1 MTFALRVF
9 AVGLA
14 ALTAASTCTAG
25 KPPVVRHR
33 IYSHLM
39 NPREHPDDSR
49 RHVRPPDWTTFGDR
63 VHFATLRDFP
73 QKDGKLV
80 GFREEIE
87 KYTRTFDLGD
97 VIWPS
102 YPVLFA
108 QNLDDLAGEIR
119 ERKLFLFDVWGY
131 VPGSGPGGYWQQFQ
145 PLPGV
150 FQMLESSLGE
160 RWLGMDAGE
169 QDGRYIGG
177 YAPEM
182 HPAGA
187 SRFEQYLNFHRHF
200 ERMTT
205 DLGSR
210 MSTLVSLNFGHYF
223 LKEGIYSLIGAETAQ
238 GLPNGQ
244 VYYAFIR
251 GAGKQYGVP
260 WFGNASVWNR
270 WGWKVYGDK
279 GDDHG
284 PAKGTSL
291 SLLKRLMY
299 SHILCNSVFAG
310 FESSWFEGE
319 RLSPVGKM
327 QQAANR
333 WTRENKQLGVMMTP
347 VALLLDFHSGW
358 SFPRHLYSD
367 RVYRV
372 WGNLPYEP
380 GDYLTDG
387 VLDLLYP
394 GYQNSSYF
402 HDETG
407 FIAPTP
413 FGDSA
418 DVLLSDAPGWLLNR
432 YPLVV
437 VAGELSGGA
446 EMRDKLQAYA
456 EAGGQVVLTAGNL
469 AKLPGG
475 LAGVSAQGESVRIE
489 AGQGIA
495 AGTRRAAESEAFDTL
510 QLAVPANAKVLARAG
525 GRVLAAGVS
534 CGKGRVVALAS
545 TFGVEAVTVAG
556 PVKSEIDKAL
566 PKPYPLLRHVR
577 MLLEDALGEQQLF
590 EVGDGLAF
598 IVCRKAPGDYT
609 IGITNNSWSERP
621 LRIASRC
628 GTIESV
634 KELPLDVSEKEAEG
648 YRPESMTASPG
659 QSGPNTIAGGDV
671 RIFSV
676 RVREE
681 NVEEIPH
688 VALPPRPQGRILALR
703 GIRSL
708 QEGILLRP
716 EFFQHFDGVVVDW
729 TYLRDRERA
738 TLERESGWIRRQ
750 KLRVVADLTSG
761 LNLYPDL
768 RLIDNIESDYAASM
782 AAIEGVLEKMKIL
795 GARDLIL
802 SLHRFP
808 ENNFTD
814 EQTWAAFEQTLQRL
828 SKNAAALDVTLYLRL
843 EPPKPPRDGAE
854 AAKFLARV
862 GASNLKLAAST
873 ALPSGG
879 ALPPEL
885 KPGLW
890 LVSASNRD
898 IGGAVWNRNAPVAGS
913 GQEEEVLKA
922 LKQAPE
928 APIVFDAVYRNRD
941 EEYRD
946 ASLLEQRYRVTRGR
960 E

>member
-1 MTFALRVF
+1 MTFAPRAFALGLAVLVF
-9 AVGLA
+9 AGSPRA
-14 ALTAASTCTAG
+14 AEE
-25 KPPVVRHR
+25 PPVVRHR
-33 IYSHLM
+33 VYSRLM
-39 NPREHPDDSR
+39 DPREHPDDSR
-49 RHVRPPDWTTFGDR
+49 RHVRPPDWNTFGNR

-73 QKDGKLV
+73 VKDGKLA

-108 QNLDDLAGEIR
+108 ENVQELAGEIR
-119 ERKLFLFDVWGY
+119 ERKLFLFDIWGY
-131 VPGSGPGGYWQQFQ
+131 VPGSGRGGYWQQYQ
-145 PLPGV
+145 PPPGV

-160 RWLGMDAGE
+160 RWLGMDVGE

-177 YAPEM
+177 YAPQM
-182 HPAGA
+182 HPAGG

-223 LKEGIYSLIGAETAQ
+223 LKEGIYTLIGAETAQ

-284 PAKGTSL
+284 PTKGTSL

-299 SHILCNSVFAG
+299 SHILYNSVFAG
-310 FESSWFEGE
+310 FESSWFEGAQ
-319 RLSPVGKM
+319 LSPVGKM

-333 WTRENKQLGVMMTP
+333 WTREHGQPGVMMTP
-347 VALLLDFHSGW
+347 IALLADFQSGW

-394 GYQNSSYF
+394 GYQDSSYF

-407 FIAPTP
+407 FGTATP

-418 DVLLSDAPGWLLNR
+418 DVLLSDAPGWLLDR

-446 EMRDKLQAYA
+446 EVRDKLQAYA
-456 EAGGQVVLTAGNL
+456 EAGGRLYLTAGNL
-469 AKLPGG
+469 AKLPEGI
-475 LAGVSAQGESVRIE
+475 AGIKADGAPVRIE
-489 AGQGIA
+489 AGQGIV
-495 AGTRRAAESEAFDTL
+495 AGTRRTVESEAFET
-510 QLAVPANAKVLARAG
+510 VPLRLPAGAKVLARSG
-525 GRVLAAGVS
+525 GRPLAAEVA
-534 CGKGRVVALAS
+534 CGKGSVTVLAS
-545 TFGVEAVTVAG
+545 AFGIGIRSPISG
-556 PVKSEIDKAL
+556 PVKSEIDQPL
-566 PKPYPLLRHVR
+566 PRPYPLLRHVR
-577 MLLEDALGEQQLF
+577 LFLEDAFRDQPLF
-590 EVGDGLAF
+590 ETGEGLAF
-598 IVCRKAPGDYT
+598 IVCRKAPGEYT
-609 IGITNNSWSERP
+609 VGVTNNSWRERP
-621 LRIASRC
+621 FRITSRC
-628 GTIESV
+628 GAIESV
-634 KELPLDVSEKEAEG
+634 KELPLDVSEREAVG
-648 YRPESMTASPG
+648 YLPESVTRSPG
-659 QSGPNTIAGGDV
+659 QSGPSTISGGGV

-676 RVREE
+676 RIREE

-688 VALPPRPQGRILALR
+688 AVPPPRPHDRILTLR
-703 GIRSL
+703 GIRSI
-708 QEGILLRP
+708 QEEILLRP

-782 AAIEGVLEKMKIL
+782 AAIEGVLDKMPVL
-795 GARDLIL
+795 GVRDLIL

-814 EQTWAAFEQTLQRL
+814 EQTWAAFEKTLQRL
-828 SKNAAALDVTLYLRL
+828 SKKAAALGITLHLR
-843 EPPKPPRDGAE
+843 PAPAKPPRDGGE
-854 AAKFLARV
+854 AARFLTRV
-862 GASNLKLAAST
+862 GALNLKLAAST
-873 ALPSGG
+873 ALGSGG
-879 ALPPEL
+879 GPGHEQN
-885 KPGLW
+885 PGLW
-890 LVSASNRD
+890 LVSAASRD
-898 IGGAVWNRNAPVAGS
+898 VSGAIWNRNAPVAGS
-913 GQEEEVLKA
+913 GQEQDILKMLRA
-922 LKQAPE
+922 GPDAPV
-928 APIVFDAVYRNRD
+928 VFDAVYRDLD

-946 ASLLEQRYRVTRGR
+946 ASLLERALKR
-960 E
+960 